1 MIDWL
6 VTNWKDITAAFGILV
21 AFCSAVVKLTPTQKD
36 DTFWAKVLKILDLF
50 SIFFT
55 KKDAAIIEKA
65 AAKKK

>member
-6 VTNWKDITAAFGILV
+6 TTNWKDVTDAFGILV

-36 DTFWAKVLKILDLF
+36 DTFWAKVLKILDSF

-55 KKDAAIIEKA
+55 QKDAAIIEKA
-65 AAKKK
+65 EAKKK

>member
-6 VTNWKDITAAFGILV
+6 TANWKDITAAFGILV

-55 KKDAAIIEKA
+55 KKDAATIEKA
-65 AAKKK
+65 EAKKK